1 MAVVQISRIQVR
13 RGKANSGTG
22 LPQLASGE
30 LAWAIDNQQLYIGNG
45 SVAEGSPAVGNTK
58 ILTENDLSAQ
68 GNILNLIKHI
78 YKVGEEFSVQTGP
91 SLLIPY
97 ERTLQE
103 RLDDRVSLK
112 DFGAIGNGV
121 ADDTAAFQRAID
133 QLYLNPSVAG
143 SKVAIDVPAGTYLI
157 TETIYV
163 PSYVSL
169 IGEGA
174 DCTIFRFEG
183 DTGPFIKFVNE
194 TSTIGSPAVITTTT
208 SNNQP
213 KFITFRDFTV
223 HVVSEALT
231 GLQLDCVA
239 DSLFENLVIEGDWD
253 GAPNEY
259 SRGIQLNC
267 SPVVVAPTQRNVFNN
282 VSVAGFRYA
291 VFAKDD
297 IVDNTFVNANI
308 GSDDRPVFEGFAFG
322 NGNLGGSIGNTT
334 GPVNNI
340 IDSAFFKNVKKQ
352 AVYIERGTGN
362 TVSNCKLEDVGN
374 DGGGNVSASYPQIYF
389 KFAGNFA
396 HAIKS
401 DRFSSLGTGLKNVP
415 YYPEVSGHGEYESF
429 GTQTV
434 YISSL
439 NPPINYSDYPLFRLP
454 VVTDDDGNPSGAIL
468 YQIDYVYR
476 SNAERI
482 TRSGTITLSA
492 DPFKTYVTKGGL
504 QLSDDYVY
512 VGPDAQDD
520 TLQFT
525 AVLFDVNGA
534 VTTGAN
540 DSIPHSIGFYYVN
553 DAGGGGTFQ
562 FSYKAI
568 F

>member
-45 SVAEGSPAVGNTK
+45 SVSEGSPAVGNTK

-78 YKVGEEFSVQTGP
+78 YKVGEEFSIQTGP
-91 SLLIPY
+91 SLLSPY

-121 ADDTAAFQRAID
+121 ADDTAALQRAID
-133 QLYLNPSVAG
+133 QLYLNPSVSG
-143 SKVAIDVPAGTYLI
+143 TKVSLDIPAGTYII
-157 TETIYV
+157 TSTIYI

-169 IGEGA
+169 LGEGA
-174 DCTIFRFEG
+174 DCTIFRYEG
-183 DTGPFIKFVNE
+183 TTGPFIKFVNE
-194 TSTIGSPAVITTTT
+194 TSTIGSPASISTTT

-213 KFITFRDFTV
+213 KFITIRD
-223 HVVSEALT
+223 LT
-231 GLQLDCVA
+231 IRTISDDQVGLQLECVA

-253 GAPNEY
+253 GAVNET
-259 SRGIQLNC
+259 SKGMNLLC

-282 VSVAGFRYA
+282 VYVSGFKYA
-291 VFAKDD
+291 FYAKDD
-297 IVDNTFVNANI
+297 ITDNTFTNVFV
-308 GSDDRPVFEGFAFG
+308 GSDDKPVYQGFAFG

-334 GPVNNI
+334 GPVNNNI
-340 IDSAFFKNVKKQ
+340 ESAFFKNVKKQ
-352 AVYIERGTGN
+352 AIYIERGAGN

-374 DGGGNVSASYPQIYF
+374 DGGGHVAAAYPQIYF
-389 KFAGNFA
+389 KTVGNA
-396 HAIKS
+396 AYGIRS
-401 DRFSSLGTGLKNVP
+401 DRWDGLGRSLQNVP
-415 YYPEVSGHGEYESF
+415 YYPEVSGKGEFESF
-429 GTQTV
+429 GTRTV
-434 YISSL
+434 NISAL
-439 NPPINYSDYPLFRLP
+439 NPPIDYTDFPLFRLP
-454 VVTDDDGNPSGAIL
+454 VVTDDDGNPGGAIL
-468 YQIDYVYR
+468 YSIDYVYR
-476 SNAERI
+476 SNSERI
-482 TRSGTITLSA
+482 TRSGTLTLSV
-492 DPFKTYVTKGGL
+492 DTFKTYVTKGGL

-512 VGPDAQDD
+512 VGPPDEDD
-520 TLQFT
+520 TLQFS
-525 AVLFDVNGA
+525 AVLFDAAGQ
-534 VTTGAN
+534 VTTGAV

-553 DAGGGGTFQ
+553 DAGGGGTLQ
-562 FSYKAI
+562 FTYKAV